1 MEHQATGDCGAS
13 HEPYRLP
20 YGQPLSAEV
29 CVLRSHDAG
38 ALAGKSLMMAGG
50 NNLQT
55 LCTGYKYYII
65 IGSLLKAKTYNLIKH
80 LGRHPGW
87 PPRSQHQ
94 CPLQLPA
101 MEQWRPLRTEQWQA
115 VPLQLNMPHW
125 RNRRPIHPCSPH
137 NWAPR
142 HRSPWPAS
150 GICCPSPRP
159 PACDQ
164 SAWERR
170 PGPQLPHPGVS

>member
-1 MEHQATGDCGAS
+1 
-13 HEPYRLP
+13 
-20 YGQPLSAEV
+20 
-29 CVLRSHDAG
+29 
-38 ALAGKSLMMAGG
+38 MMAGG

-125 RNRRPIHPCSPH
+125 LPQWLVPVRPQRLQPH
-137 NWAPR
+137 AEAPT
-142 HRSPWPAS
+142 
-150 GICCPSPRP
+150 
-159 PACDQ
+159 
-164 SAWERR
+164 
-170 PGPQLPHPGVS
+170 PQ